1 MAANLHINSLEFIN
15 GILIIDGFY
24 SVKIKAKK
32 LWEQK
37 WLQVKSYRRVTIYQE
52 NAIPKEMSNHNINIQ
67 T

>member
-1 MAANLHINSLEFIN
+1 MNSIY
-15 GILIIDGFY
+15 ILIIDDLY

-37 WLQVKSYRRVTIYQE
+37 WLQVKSYRRVTICQE
-52 NAIPKEMSNHNINIQ
+52 NATPKEMSNHNINIQ